1 MSQYTI
7 SIKSIINLNSHY
19 EPHNDDVFADTAKKI
34 ERGREIFFNFDYTG
48 DDEFKRLFEEKFL
61 IKNLQENICYDDV
74 ELFLLALK
82 NDVQTKAPLYY
93 KGYAAIADLKASD
106 ITIGESYK
114 HTSRRDSTGNR
125 SDSATS
131 STSGKTSSEG
141 KTKSSQF
148 PQDIE
153 QSSDFDDIEYMDGG
167 NASVND
173 STSSSTNKSDS
184 SGKTNDTDIFSEES
198 SRTVSPFERI
208 EQYLALQ
215 MDVITDFVNSFDN
228 LFMGLW

>member
-1 MSQYTI
+1 M
-7 SIKSIINLNSHY
+7 
-19 EPHNDDVFADTAKKI
+19 
-34 ERGREIFFNFDYTG
+34 
-48 DDEFKRLFEEKFL
+48 
-61 IKNLQENICYDDV
+61 
-74 ELFLLALK
+74 
-82 NDVQTKAPLYY
+82 
-93 KGYAAIADLKASD
+93 
-106 ITIGESYK
+106 TIGESYK
-114 HTSRRDSTGNR
+114 HTSHRDSTGSR

-153 QSSDFDDIEYMDGG
+153 QSSDFDNIEYMDGG
-167 NASVND
+167 NASVNE
-173 STSSSTNKSDS
+173 SSSSSTNKSDS

>member
-7 SIKSIINLNSHY
+7 SIKSIINLNSHLS
-19 EPHNDDVFADTAKKI
+19 PHNDDVFADTAKKI
-34 ERGREIFFNFDYTG
+34 ERGREIFFHFDYAG

-74 ELFLLALK
+74 ELFILALK
-82 NDVQTKAPLYY
+82 NDVQTKSPLYY
-93 KGYAAIADLKASD
+93 KRYAAIGDLSESD
-106 ITIGESYK
+106 ITIGDSYK
-114 HTSRRDSTGNR
+114 HTSRRDSTGSR

-173 STSSSTNKSDS
+173 SSSSSTNKSDS
-184 SGKTNDTDIFSEES
+184 SGKTSDMDIFSEES
-198 SRTVSPFERI
+198 SRTVSPLERMEKYI
-208 EQYLALQ
+208 TLQ
-215 MDVITDFVNSFDN
+215 MDVISDFVNSFDN

>member
-7 SIKSIINLNSHY
+7 SIKSIINLNSHL
-19 EPHNDDVFADTAKKI
+19 EPYNDDVFADTAKKI
-34 ERGREIFFNFDYTG
+34 ECGREIFFNFDYAG
-48 DDEFKRLFEEKFL
+48 NDEFKRLFEEKFL

-82 NDVQTKAPLYY
+82 NDVQTKAPLFY
-93 KGYAAIADLKASD
+93 KWYAAIADLKESD
-106 ITIGESYK
+106 MIIGERYK
-114 HTSRRDSTGNR
+114 HTSRRDSTGSR

-173 STSSSTNKSDS
+173 SSSSSSNKSDS
-184 SGKTNDTDIFSEES
+184 SGKSSDTDIFSEES
-198 SRTVSPFERI
+198 SRTVFPFERI
-208 EQYLALQ
+208 EQCLALQ

>member
-7 SIKSIINLNSHY
+7 SIKSIINLNSHLAPY
-19 EPHNDDVFADTAKKI
+19 NDDVFADTAKKI
-34 ERGREIFFNFDYTG
+34 ERGREIFFNFDYAG

-93 KGYAAIADLKASD
+93 KRYDAISDLAEND
-106 ITIGESYK
+106 IVIGDSYK

-131 STSGKTSSEG
+131 STSGKTSSKG

-153 QSSDFDDIEYMDGG
+153 QSSDFDDIEYMDDG

-184 SGKTNDTDIFSEES
+184 SGKSSDIDIFSEES
-198 SRTVSPFERI
+198 SRTVSPLERMEKYI
-208 EQYLALQ
+208 ELQ
-215 MDVITDFVNSFDN
+215 RDVISDFVNSFDN
-228 LFMGLW
+228 LFIGLW

>member
-7 SIKSIINLNSHY
+7 SIKSIINLNSHL
-19 EPHNDDVFADTAKKI
+19 EPYNDDVFADTAKKI

-61 IKNLQENICYDDV
+61 IKNLQENICYDDI

-93 KGYAAIADLKASD
+93 KGYKAIADLKESD
-106 ITIGESYK
+106 MIIGDSYK
-114 HTSRRDSTGNR
+114 HTSRRDSTGSR

-173 STSSSTNKSDS
+173 SSSSSSNKSDS
-184 SGKTNDTDIFSEES
+184 SGKSSDTDIFSEES

-208 EQYLALQ
+208 ERCIALQ

>member
-7 SIKSIINLNSHY
+7 SIKSIINLNSHLAPY
-19 EPHNDDVFADTAKKI
+19 NDDVFADTAKKI
-34 ERGREIFFNFDYTG
+34 ERGREIFFNFDYAG

-93 KGYAAIADLKASD
+93 KRYAAISDLAESD
-106 ITIGESYK
+106 ITIGDSYK

-153 QSSDFDDIEYMDGG
+153 QSSDFDDIEYMDNG

-173 STSSSTNKSDS
+173 SSSSSTNKSDS
-184 SGKTNDTDIFSEES
+184 SGKSSDTDIFSEES

>member
-7 SIKSIINLNSHY
+7 SIKSIINLNSHLAPY
-19 EPHNDDVFADTAKKI
+19 NDDVFADTAKKI
-34 ERGREIFFNFDYTG
+34 ERGREIFFNFDYAG

-93 KGYAAIADLKASD
+93 KRYAAIADLKASD
-106 ITIGESYK
+106 MTIGDSYK

-131 STSGKTSSEG
+131 TTSGKTSSEG

-153 QSSDFDDIEYMDGG
+153 QSSDFDDIEYADGG

-173 STSSSTNKSDS
+173 STSSSSNKSDS

-198 SRTVSPFERI
+198 SRTISPLERM
-208 EQYLALQ
+208 EQYIALQ
-215 MDVITDFVNSFDN
+215 MDVISDFVNSFDN

>member
-7 SIKSIINLNSHY
+7 SIKSIINLNSHL
-19 EPHNDDVFADTAKKI
+19 EPYNDDVFADTAKKI
-34 ERGREIFFNFDYTG
+34 ERGREIFFNFDYAG
-48 DDEFKRLFEEKFL
+48 DDEFKRLFEEKFI
-61 IKNLQENICYDDV
+61 IKNLQENICYYDV

-93 KGYAAIADLKASD
+93 KWYAAIADLTESD

-153 QSSDFDDIEYMDGG
+153 QSSDFDDIEYIDGG

-173 STSSSTNKSDS
+173 SSSSSTNKSES
-184 SGKTNDTDIFSEES
+184 SGKSSDTDIFSEES